1 MKGYMQYY
9 ILNFFNII
17 NKLYNMINIKENLKL
32 KN

>member
-1 MKGYMQYY
+1 MQYY